1 MGRFSIQ
8 EIFLSSTPNLIRN
21 LQNSHGFTMFNEAS
35 SMSDVLEMR
44 DVDFLSKQPADD
56 FRPFVI

>member
-1 MGRFSIQ
+1 MGHFSIQ
-8 EIFLSSTPNLIRN
+8 EILLWPAPNLIRN
-21 LQNSHGFTMFNEAS
+21 LQNSPGFTMFNEAL

-44 DVDFLSKQPADD
+44 DIDFLSKQPADD